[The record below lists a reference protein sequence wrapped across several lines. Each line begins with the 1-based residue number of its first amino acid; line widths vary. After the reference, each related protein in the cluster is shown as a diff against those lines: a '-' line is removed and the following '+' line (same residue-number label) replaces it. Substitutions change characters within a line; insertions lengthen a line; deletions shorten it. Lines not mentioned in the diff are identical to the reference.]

1 MVILSCFRGRNVFA
15 MSLHSLWERA
25 NLWFCGGLFCFY
37 LYVCLKECH
46 LDDVIVGSSWLF
58 HNGLGDYT
66 LKMCF
71 IWRCGSSEMWVLN
84 RQGWLHYGKCK
95 EPVDFGAT
103 GLSSC
108 IISAKSGPTW
118 VNRTLSLVNASDV
131 FVLCSLGLTISSQRN
146 NWSKASLFL

>member
-1 MVILSCFRGRNVFA
+1 

-58 HNGLGDYT
+58 HNGLGDYI

-71 IWRCGSSEMWVLN
+71 IWRRGGSEMWVLN
-84 RQGWLHYGKCK
+84 RQGWLHCGKCK

-108 IISAKSGPTW
+108 IISTKSGPTW
-118 VNRTLSLVNASDV
+118 VNRTLGLAALLMPLMCL
-131 FVLCSLGLTISSQRN
+131 FCVLWVSQLAHREITDQKRHCFCRLQIDLCFN
-146 NWSKASLFL
+146 E